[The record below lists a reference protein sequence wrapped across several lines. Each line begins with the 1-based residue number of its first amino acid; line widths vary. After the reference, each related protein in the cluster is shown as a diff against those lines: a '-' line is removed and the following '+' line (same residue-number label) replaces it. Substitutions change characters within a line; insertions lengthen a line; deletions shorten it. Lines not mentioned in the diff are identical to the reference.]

1 MKMKGLSYWL
11 NGKLYLSVT
20 KKLWSKAFVELKG
33 PSFSFPKESGFSHL
47 PNDKEPSAKQIF
59 DVVQDAFDQN
69 RITVDSMKADEITF
83 AGYGEPLA
91 KLDVITDA
99 AKMIKES
106 RHGVP
111 LRVLTS
117 GLVPAK
123 NASNVISK
131 LKQSGIKH
139 LSVALMADNPKK
151 YKEIVQPSN
160 GCSFNDV
167 CAFISTSVE
176 AGNVNLRFPSLFYQ
190 RIS

>member
-1 MKMKGLSYWL
+1 MKGLSYWL

-20 KKLWSKAFVELKG
+20 NKLWCKPLLELKG
-33 PSFSFPKESGFSHL
+33 SSFSFPKDSGFSLL
-47 PNDKEPSAKQIF
+47 PDGKEPSAKEIF
-59 DVVQDAFDQN
+59 EVVQDAFDQN

-91 KLDVITDA
+91 RLDVITDS
-99 AKMIKES
+99 AKTVKES

-111 LRVLTS
+111 LRVITS

-123 NASNVISK
+123 NASEVVSK

-139 LSVALMADNPKK
+139 LSVYLMADNPKK
-151 YKEIVQPSN
+151 YKDIVQPAN

-176 AGNVNLRFPSLFYQ
+176 SGK
-190 RIS
+190 